1 MQVSEMSEMDRCHR
15 CQWSTQ
21 MIVMASKTSYSLNL
35 MILRYLSDNRYVWQN
50 LTGHRAVAIHYLK
63 WNLTLYVQ
71 KVYFCQLE
79 VFALA
84 NNDLWGHARI
94 EILFPTPFPLR
105 IPHSGHI
112 ITRNPTTACNII
124 YCNSIPLPAS
134 VFSSNPKYHGENKR
148 NPASRQAYEDPLIS
162 QCNQQPSMI
171 VYTQPIPAWS
181 K

>member
-1 MQVSEMSEMDRCHR
+1 MDRCHW

-21 MIVMASKTSYSLNL
+21 MIVIGLKDLIQSQSHDTT
-35 MILRYLSDNRYVWQN
+35 SDNGYVWQN

-79 VFALA
+79 VFALV

-148 NPASRQAYEDPLIS
+148 NPASRQAYEDLLIS
-162 QCNQQPSMI
+162 QCNQQPSVI